1 MAQGTHNK
9 SVLSEYM
16 GAAEA
21 PEFDYE
27 GTGDGVLFEDD
38 PYSMAGSDPYIE
50 KMEQQES
57 QGILDPAVPEIP
69 VFKTLN
75 LFQIRDLPDP
85 EWLVS
90 KYLQADSFAVLYG
103 APGSSKSFWAL
114 DVAMSIATGVE
125 FHGSAVKKGQ
135 VLMAAGEGLRGLKWR
150 IEAWMLAHPEADEAD
165 VVKNLRIIPDVPH
178 LLEERHAA
186 MLLNTAEAMVDDK
199 NSDPLRLVIVDT
211 WARAMVG
218 GDENSQ
224 KDAGLAVN
232 ACERVRKITG
242 ASVLV
247 VHHSGTE
254 GTRERGS
261 TALRGAADTSL
272 MMTLEESSRISN
284 VVVKKM
290 KDGESGHSALY
301 SLKPFGHSVV
311 LAPLGNGNTAL
322 GAPQPTVRDRDYY
335 ARKAAEVK
343 GSPF

>member
-1 MAQGTHNK
+1 MAQGTHNNK
-9 SVLSEYM
+9 SILSEYT
-16 GAAEA
+16 GPQDPPA
-21 PEFDYE
+21 FDYE
-27 GTGDGVLFEDD
+27 GSGD
-38 PYSMAGSDPYIE
+38 PYLIGDQDPFLIKLE
-50 KMEQQES
+50 EQEA
-57 QGILDPAVPEIP
+57 QGILDPAVPEVP

-90 KYLQADSFAVLYG
+90 RYLQADSFAVLYG

-114 DVAMSIATGVE
+114 DVAMSIATGID
-125 FHGSAVKKGQ
+125 FHGSEVKKGQ

-150 IEAWMLAHPEADEAD
+150 IEAWMMAHPEAEEAD
-165 VVKNLRIIPDVPH
+165 VLANLRIIPDVPH
-178 LLEERHAA
+178 LLDERHSA
-186 MLLNTAEAMVDDK
+186 MLLNTAEAMTEVQGA
-199 NSDPLRLVIVDT
+199 DPLRLVIVDT

-232 ACERVRKITG
+232 ACERVRRLTG
-242 ASVLV
+242 SSVLV

-284 VVVKKM
+284 VIVKKM

-301 SLKPFGHSVV
+301 TLKPFGHSVV
-311 LAPLGNGNTAL
+311 LTPLGNGNTAL
-322 GAPQPTVRDRDYY
+322 GAPQPAVRDRDYY

>member
-1 MAQGTHNK
+1 MTKGTHSK

-16 GAAEA
+16 G
-21 PEFDYE
+21 PNDPPVMDF
-27 GTGDGVLFEDD
+27 TGED
-38 PYSMAGSDPYIE
+38 PYLIADEDPFLV
-50 KMEQQES
+50 KQEE
-57 QGILDPAVPEIP
+57 QGILDPAAPEFP
-69 VFKTLN
+69 VFKTLS
-75 LFQIRDLPDP
+75 LGEIRDLPDP
-85 EWLVS
+85 EWLVN

-125 FHGSAVKKGQ
+125 FHGSEVKKGQ

-150 IEAWMLAHPEADEAD
+150 IEAWMLAHPEANEAD
-165 VVKNLRIIPDVPH
+165 VIKNLRIIPDVPH
-178 LLEERHAA
+178 LLDNRHAT
-186 MLLNTAEAMVDDK
+186 MLLNTAETMTDSKD
-199 NSDPLRLVIVDT
+199 SDPLRLVIVDT

-232 ACERVRKITG
+232 ACERVRKTTG

-247 VHHSGTE
+247 VHHTGTE

-284 VVVKKM
+284 VIIKKM

-311 LAPLGNGNTAL
+311 LTTLGGTNPVLG
-322 GAPQPTVRDRDYY
+322 GAPQVRDRDYY

>member
-1 MAQGTHNK
+1 MAQGTPNNK

-16 GAAEA
+16 GPQEPPA
-21 PEFDYE
+21 FDYE
-27 GTGDGVLFEDD
+27 GSGD
-38 PYSMAGSDPYIE
+38 PYLISDEDPYLAKLE
-50 KMEQQES
+50 EQEAK
-57 QGILDPAVPEIP
+57 GILDPAVPEVP

-90 KYLQADSFAVLYG
+90 RYLQADSFAVLYG

-114 DVAMSIATGVE
+114 DIALSIATGID
-125 FHGSAVKKGQ
+125 FHGSEVKKGQ

-150 IEAWMLAHPEADEAD
+150 IEAWMLAHPEAEEAD
-165 VVKNLRIIPDVPH
+165 VLANLRIIPDVPH
-178 LLEERHAA
+178 LLDERHSA
-186 MLLNTAEAMVDDK
+186 MLLNTAEAMTEVQDA
-199 NSDPLRLVIVDT
+199 DPLRLVIVDT

-232 ACERVRKITG
+232 ACERVRRLTG

-284 VVVKKM
+284 VIVKKM

-301 SLKPFGHSVV
+301 TLKPFGHSVV
-311 LAPLGNGNTAL
+311 LTPLGGGSTAL
-322 GAPQPTVRDRDYY
+322 GAPQPVVRDRDYY

-343 GSPF
+343 GSAF